1 MARLTALYPAL
12 LGLALS
18 ALFPMTSAAQS
29 TTDVTFKAQVQVPG
43 AVLPPGVY
51 HFMLSKDRKTVS
63 ISDAGQR
70 IVKTVQVT
78 EVSRAKNG
86 PRVTMRPSGEG
97 APPQVAAL
105 YSTGSTRGVEF
116 IYTPAKE

>member
-12 LGLALS
+12 IGLALV
-18 ALFPMTSAAQS
+18 ALFPMMSVAQS
-29 TTDVTFKAQVQVPG
+29 TTDVTFKDQVQVPG

-51 HFMLSKDRKTVS
+51 HFTLSKDRKTVS
-63 ISDAGQR
+63 ISDANHR
-70 IVKTVQVT
+70 IVKTVRVI
-78 EVSRAKNG
+78 EVSREKNG
-86 PRVTMRPSGEG
+86 PRVTMRPSGSG
-97 APPQVAAL
+97 APPEVAGF